1 MDQNLLVVG
10 YEEDGRALID
20 RVRAAG
26 FLVVAAFWA
35 KLSERSD
42 WDLYLVSPFVDD
54 KGAADA
60 YTIIH
65 PILQQH
71 PEIAID
77 WQDVRVIGVRYGMA
91 KDVTEIQKSK
101 PFARPIRVR
110 GGTLGG
116 RDLDEA
122 YIYPPLTPMPTA

>member
-1 MDQNLLVVG
+1 MGQDVLVIG

-20 RVRAAG
+20 RVRATG
-26 FLVVAAFWA
+26 FPIVTAFWA

-42 WDLYLVSPFVDD
+42 WNLFLVSPFVDEN
-54 KGAADA
+54 GAVDA
-60 YTIIH
+60 YNIIH
-65 PILQQH
+65 PIMQQH
-71 PEIAID
+71 PEVAID
-77 WQDVRVIGVRYGMA
+77 WQDVRVIGARYGMA
-91 KDVTEIQKSK
+91 TDVAAIQKAK

-122 YIYPPLTPMPTA
+122 YIYPPLTPTA